1 MGGVSSLSAATAE
14 EHRQAAL
21 ADPAAGAP
29 ACVRGGDGGRFEH
42 RRDDGAAASLMTVGV
57 TWGFRDR
64 QNLIDAGVRYLLDRP
79 QQPLQLL

>member
-1 MGGVSSLSAATAE
+1 
-14 EHRQAAL
+14 
-21 ADPAAGAP
+21 
-29 ACVRGGDGGRFEH
+29 
-42 RRDDGAAASLMTVGV
+42 MTVGV